1 MTPERGRGEGAP
13 PAPEESPT
21 PRPSPLRG
29 RGRLAFAA
37 LAMLIGTAVFADLL
51 ASDLPLAVRV
61 DGQTFILPAITKPLA
76 LRDATQAELAR
87 SAEWILRTPIPFGPN
102 QTFATLTG
110 RTDPAPWAP
119 DGEHWLGA
127 DELGRD
133 VLARL
138 IHGARVSLM
147 IGFGAVLIAVLV
159 GLLLGVVAGYYGG
172 LLDAA
177 ISRLIEITFTFPSF
191 FFFIA
196 LAGMIRF
203 TSVLPLVL
211 VMGLTRWTDIARL
224 VRAETLKLKELDF
237 VLAVR
242 VLGASDARVLFRHI
256 VPNALPPVLV
266 AATFGVAGAILLE
279 SALAFLGIG
288 VPPPTASWGELLIQA
303 HRYLVHPGA
312 WWLAVFPGL
321 AVAGT
326 VLTMNLVGEA
336 LQDLQSRG
344 SHASH
349 QTR

>member
-1 MTPERGRGEGAP
+1 MTRRRIAFT
-13 PAPEESPT
+13 S
-21 PRPSPLRG
+21 
-29 RGRLAFAA
+29 LALL
-37 LAMLIGTAVFADLL
+37 LATAVLADLI

-61 DGQTFILPAITKPLA
+61 DGQTFVLPAITRPPS
-76 LRDATQAELAR
+76 LRGATQASLAEH
-87 SAEWILRTPIPFGPN
+87 AEWLVRTPVPFGPN

-119 DGEHWLGA
+119 DAEHPLGT

-138 IHGARVSLM
+138 VHGARVSLL
-147 IGFGAVLIAVLV
+147 IGFGAVLIAVLI

-172 LLDAA
+172 ITDAV
-177 ISRLIEITFTFPSF
+177 ISRLTEITFTFPSF

-196 LAGMIRF
+196 LAGVMRF
-203 TSVLPLVL
+203 TSPLPLVL

-256 VPNALPPVLV
+256 VPNAMPAVLV
-266 AATFGVAGAILLE
+266 AATFGVASSILIE
-279 SALAFLGIG
+279 SALSFLGIG
-288 VPPPTASWGELLIQA
+288 VPAPTASWGELLTEA

-336 LQDLQSRG
+336 LQDLQSAR
-344 SHASH
+344 SHATD
-349 QTR
+349 QTG

>member
-1 MTPERGRGEGAP
+1 MKR
-13 PAPEESPT
+13 
-21 PRPSPLRG
+21 
-29 RGRLAFAA
+29 RLAFTA
-37 LAMLIGTAVFADLL
+37 LALLLCTAVFADLL

-61 DGQTFILPAITKPLA
+61 DGATFVLPAVTQPPE
-76 LRDATQAELAR
+76 LRDATHAMLAAR
-87 SAEWILRTPIPFGPN
+87 AEWMLAAPIPFGPN
-102 QTFATLTG
+102 HTFATALS
-110 RTDPAPWAP
+110 RSEQAPWAP
-119 DGEHWLGA
+119 DGEHLLGT

-138 IHGARVSLM
+138 IHGARVSLA

-159 GLLLGVVAGYYGG
+159 GLFLGVIAGWYGG
-172 LLDAA
+172 LLDAT
-177 ISRLIEITFTFPSF
+177 ISRLTEITFTFPTF

-196 LAGMIRF
+196 LAAMIRF
-203 TSVLPLVL
+203 TTVLPLVI

-237 VLAVR
+237 VLAAR
-242 VLGASDARVLFRHI
+242 VLGASSPRLLVKHV

-266 AATFGVAGAILLE
+266 AATFGVASAILLE

-288 VPPPTASWGELLIQA
+288 VPPPTASWGELLIQG

-326 VLTMNLVGEA
+326 VLTMNLVGQA
-336 LQDLQSRG
+336 LQDLQSR
-344 SHASH
+344 
-349 QTR
+349 

>member
-1 MTPERGRGEGAP
+1 MKRRF
-13 PAPEESPT
+13 
-21 PRPSPLRG
+21 
-29 RGRLAFAA
+29 AFASLAA
-37 LAMLIGTAVFADLL
+37 LLLTALLADLL

-61 DGQTFILPAITKPLA
+61 DGTTYALPGVTRPLA
-76 LRDATQAELAR
+76 LRDATQSSLAAR
-87 SAEWILRTPIPFGPN
+87 AEWIWRTPIPFGPN

-119 DGEHWLGA
+119 DSEHLLGT

-138 IHGARVSLM
+138 IHGARVSLA
-147 IGFGAVLIAVLV
+147 IGFGAVVIAVLV
-159 GLLLGVVAGYYGG
+159 GLLLGVLAGYYGG

-177 ISRLIEITFTFPSF
+177 ISRLTEITFTFPTF

-203 TSVLPLVL
+203 TSALPLVMG
-211 VMGLTRWTDIARL
+211 MGLTRWTDIARL

-242 VLGASDARVLFRHI
+242 VLGASDARVLLRHI

-266 AATFGVAGAILLE
+266 AATFGVASAILLE
-279 SALAFLGIG
+279 SALGFLGIG

-336 LQDLQSRG
+336 LQDLQSERT
-344 SHASH
+344 HASH

>member
-1 MTPERGRGEGAP
+1 MSRRA
-13 PAPEESPT
+13 
-21 PRPSPLRG
+21 
-29 RGRLAFAA
+29 RLAFGLLA
-37 LAMLIGTAVFADLL
+37 LLVGTALFADLL
-51 ASDLPLAVRV
+51 ANELPLAVRTGGV
-61 DGQTFILPAITKPLA
+61 TYVLPALTKPLA
-76 LRDATQAELAR
+76 LADTTQLGLA
-87 SAEWILRTPIPFGPN
+87 SAAEWIVHTPVPFGPN
-102 QTFATLTG
+102 QTFATAVT
-110 RTDPAPWAP
+110 RAEAAPWAP
-119 DGEHWLGA
+119 DAEHLLGT

-138 IHGARVSLM
+138 IHGARVSLL
-147 IGFGAVLIAVLV
+147 IGFGAVLIALLV
-159 GLLLGVVAGYYGG
+159 GLFLGVVAGYYGG
-172 LLDAA
+172 FIDAA
-177 ISRLIEITFTFPSF
+177 ISRLTEVTFTFPSF

-196 LAGMIRF
+196 LAGMLRF
-203 TSVLPLVL
+203 TSVVPLVI

-242 VLGASDARVLFRHI
+242 VLGASDARILARHI

-266 AATFGVAGAILLE
+266 AATFGVASAILLE

-336 LQDLQSRG
+336 LQDLQSAT
-344 SHASH
+344 SNATH

>member
-1 MTPERGRGEGAP
+1 MSTRR
-13 PAPEESPT
+13 S
-21 PRPSPLRG
+21 
-29 RGRLAFAA
+29 RLAFS
-37 LAMLIGTAVFADLL
+37 LLGVLIGTAVLADLL
-51 ASDLPLAVRV
+51 ASELPLAVRTGGV
-61 DGQTFILPAITKPLA
+61 TYVLPALTRPPA
-76 LRDATQAELAR
+76 LREATQSALEVD
-87 SAEWILRTPIPFGPN
+87 AEWMLGTPVPFGPN

-119 DGEHWLGA
+119 DSEHPLGT

-138 IHGARVSLM
+138 IHGARVSLL
-147 IGFGAVLIAVLV
+147 IGFGAVLIALLV

-172 LLDAA
+172 FLDAA
-177 ISRLIEITFTFPSF
+177 ISRLTEITFTFPSF

-203 TSVLPLVL
+203 TSVLPLVI

-242 VLGASDARVLFRHI
+242 VLGASDARILSRHI
-256 VPNALPPVLV
+256 IPNALPPVLV
-266 AATFGVAGAILLE
+266 AATFGVASAILLE

-336 LQDLQSRG
+336 LQDLQSAT
-344 SHASH
+344 SHATH